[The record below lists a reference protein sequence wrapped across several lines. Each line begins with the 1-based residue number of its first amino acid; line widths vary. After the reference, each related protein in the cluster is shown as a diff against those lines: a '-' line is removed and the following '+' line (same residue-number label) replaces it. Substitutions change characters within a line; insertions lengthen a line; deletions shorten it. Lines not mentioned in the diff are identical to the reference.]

1 MTNRYAGL
9 RTRDDSGSIATGEAR
24 PLLSWHS
31 TGAGAY
37 TVESAA
43 DAAFSEVI
51 ASESTDRTFDV
62 PLPGPALASREVRWW
77 RVRAEPGEDWS
88 EPCRIEAALLDAGD
102 WTARPASVPSEPG
115 SVPLL
120 RREFT
125 LPQGIRAARLYVT
138 ALGLHQTWIN
148 GALVGE
154 DLLEPGW
161 TEYRDRL
168 LYATYDVTELLAAGP
183 NAIGAMIG
191 DGWYRGRLG
200 WFGRSAWYGD
210 QVALLAQLEVETDA
224 GRIVIATDG
233 AWRGGSG
240 AVTAAGLYEGC
251 TIDLRKE
258 PRGWKEPGFDDRDWT
273 AATVLDLPAG
283 LEHRAMPGVRAV
295 RAWPVEAVADGERLR
310 LDTGQNLSGH
320 LRIAASGPAG
330 AAVIVR
336 HAEVL
341 DDHGGLHTAPL
352 RAATSIDRYLLD
364 GEPAVL
370 EPIFTFHGF
379 RYAEI
384 TTDPEVRIEAV
395 EAVAISSDLRR
406 TGRFSCSDDRVNR
419 LYDNVVWSQ
428 MDNFVSIPTDCPQR
442 DERLGWT
449 GDIQVFAPTACR
461 NFDAR
466 SFLRNWLRDLAIAQ
480 YADGKMPH
488 VVPDILADLGD
499 WGSGST
505 GWGDAAVGVP
515 WALYEAYGDLETLR
529 DQYASM
535 RAWVDWGAK
544 RLDADRV
551 WSEGF
556 HFGDWLDPGAPAGDP
571 ARASVPTPFTAT
583 SYLSH
588 SARLLARVAALL
600 DRAEDA
606 RHYGALGDTIADAA
620 WRHLGRT
627 AIETQTGCAMALR
640 FRIAP
645 DVEREA
651 VGERLAALV
660 RANGGRIGTGFLGTP
675 LVLHALTD
683 TGHHEEAYLLL
694 MNDRCPGWLHQIRKG
709 ATTVWERWDAIGED
723 GRVHGGDMDGGGS
736 MLSFNHYAY
745 GAVADWLYATVAGLS
760 PAAPGWSA
768 IAFAPVP
775 GGGLSWA
782 SAEMDTPHGRAAIRW
797 ETGDGSFSAEV
808 EVSPGAT
815 AAFTLP
821 PGDWSR
827 LRLDGRTVPTAPV
840 LDLGP
845 GVHRIALSSSPS

>member
-1 MTNRYAGL
+1 MTISYTGL
-9 RTRDDSGSIATGEAR
+9 RTRDDSGLIATGEAR
-24 PLLSWHS
+24 PLLSWHPV
-31 TGAGAY
+31 GARAY
-37 TVESAA
+37 TVEAAA
-43 DAAFSEVI
+43 DAAFDEVI
-51 ASESTDRTFDV
+51 ASLTTERTFDV

-77 RVRAEPGEDWS
+77 RVRAVGEEEWS
-88 EPCRIEAALLDAGD
+88 EPCRVEAALLEAGD
-102 WTARPASVPSEPG
+102 WTARPVTVPAAPDA
-115 SVPLL
+115 VPLL
-120 RREFT
+120 RREFA
-125 LPQGIRAARLYVT
+125 LPQGILSARLYVT

-148 GALVGE
+148 GALVSE

-168 LYATYDVTELLAAGP
+168 LYATYDVTGLLAEGR
-183 NAIGAMIG
+183 NAIGAAVA
-191 DGWYRGRLG
+191 DGWYRGPLG

-210 QVALLAQLEVETDA
+210 RTALLAQLEVETVD
-224 GRIVIATDG
+224 GCVVVGTDET
-233 AWRGGSG
+233 WRGGTG
-240 AVTAAGLYEGC
+240 AVASAGLYAGC
-251 TIDLRKE
+251 TTDLRNE
-258 PRGWKEPGFDDRDWT
+258 PRGWREPGFDDRDWA
-273 AATVLDLPAG
+273 AATTLDLPAG
-283 LEHRAMPGVRAV
+283 LEHRSMPAVRAV
-295 RAWPVEAVADGERLR
+295 RTWPVEVVADGRLR
-310 LDTGQNLSGH
+310 LDTGQNLAGY
-320 LRIAASGPAG
+320 LRVTATGPAG
-330 AAVIVR
+330 AEITVR

-341 DDHGGLHTAPL
+341 DDQGELHTAPL
-352 RAATSIDRYLLD
+352 RSAASVDRYTLD
-364 GEPAVL
+364 GGRAVL
-370 EPIFTFHGF
+370 EPVFTFHGF

-384 TTDPEVRIEAV
+384 TADPEVRIDGV

-406 TGRFSCSDDRVNR
+406 TGRFSCSDERVNR
-419 LYDNVVWSQ
+419 LYDNVIWSQ

-461 NFDAR
+461 NSDAR

-480 YADGKMPH
+480 YPDGKMPH
-488 VVPDILADLGD
+488 VVPDILGDLGD

-535 RAWVDWGAK
+535 RAWVDWGAS

-551 WSEGF
+551 WSAGF
-556 HFGDWLDPGAPAGDP
+556 HFGDWLDPGAPSGDP
-571 ARASVPTPFTAT
+571 ARAAVPTPFTAT
-583 SYLSH
+583 AYLSH
-588 SARLLARVAALL
+588 SARLLARIAGLL
-600 DRAEDA
+600 GRAEDA
-606 RHYGALGDTIADAA
+606 DHYGALGDAIADAA
-620 WRHLGRT
+620 WKHLGNK

-645 DVEREA
+645 DDERHA

-660 RANGGRIGTGFLGTP
+660 RARGGRIGTGFLGTP
-675 LVLHALTD
+675 LILHALTE

-694 MNDRCPGWLHQIRKG
+694 MNERCPGWLHQVGQG

-723 GRVHGGDMDGGGS
+723 GRIHGGDMDGGGP

-768 IAFAPVP
+768 VSFAPVP
-775 GGGLSWA
+775 GGGLTWA
-782 SAEMDTPHGRAAIRW
+782 SAEMDTPIGRAAIRW

-808 EVSPGAT
+808 EVPPGAT
-815 AAFTLP
+815 ATVTLP
-821 PGDWSR
+821 PGDWSS
-827 LRLDGRTVPTAPV
+827 LRLNGRTLQIAPV

-845 GVHRIALSSSPS
+845 GVHRIALSSSRS